1 MPKTLG
7 FWEWGCIHGVQSW
20 GPVLPKSQKQEDDW
34 SPVGVVVPL
43 DEGNAGS
50 REKPKTDVA
59 MNGFPLRMTI
69 SKDYTYISVP
79 CYLIIAIK
87 CIY

>member
-7 FWEWGCIHGVQSW
+7 FWEWGCIHGVQAW
-20 GPVLPKSQKQEDDW
+20 GPVMGPSLTKAGRRDW

-50 REKPKTDVA
+50 REKS
-59 MNGFPLRMTI
+59 MWQ
-69 SKDYTYISVP
+69 
-79 CYLIIAIK
+79 
-87 CIY
+87 